1 MATWVDDELAAAGTD
16 AADVTIRLSPL
27 TESSAA

>member
-1 MATWVDDELAAAGTD
+1 MATWVDDELAAGTD